1 MEKRKSKK
9 LWRIPG
15 FMQDRRMRLIALFI
29 LGLAIVS
36 DGLAFFISPIVG
48 IIVLVLAIVTMAVAY
63 TMLQHLQEE
72 TSEYISDLSY
82 RLKRGGQDSLI
93 RMPIGTI
100 FFNDKY
106 EIEWI
111 NPYMQRYFGK
121 EDVLGKK
128 ISDLDEDLATILQDH
143 YDDKERHRIHWHDH
157 DFDLLIQKDI
167 GVAYMMDITHY
178 VEIQRQYDDSHV
190 MIGQIFL
197 DNYDEISKAMSDKD
211 ISNLSNF
218 VTSALS
224 DWAKKFGMFLKRV
237 DEDHYV
243 MIGYTGTLRKLEQ
256 QKFSILDKIRERT
269 FKSNSPITLSIGI
282 AYGEDDLNELTELSQ
297 SNLDLALG
305 RGGDQVVV
313 RESDGEARFYGGKTN
328 PMAKR
333 TRVRARVIS
342 QALSELLK
350 QSDQVFVMGHK
361 RPDMDAIGAC
371 LGIRRIAAMNGKK
384 CWIILNQDNIHSD
397 VRRLVDELG
406 KYPEIK
412 DSIISPAESLE
423 KITPSSLLVLAD
435 HSKPSISI
443 SQELYDQLSNRVVI
457 IDHHRRGEEFP
468 ENPILVYIEPYASS
482 TCELIAEMF
491 EYQSRDSEPINS
503 LEATAML
510 TGIIVDTQSFSQ
522 GTGTRTFDAASY
534 LRSMGADLTMA
545 RHFMKESESSYMQ
558 RNHLIDRTEFIDNVA
573 LCVGEDDQIYDS
585 VIAAQAADSLLQV
598 SGIQATFAITRRD
611 EHTIGISARSD
622 GTINVQVIMEEL
634 GGGGHLANAATQI
647 KDISVLDAREKVLEI
662 LNKDE
667 EPQSETED

>member
-48 IIVLVLAIVTMAVAY
+48 IIVLVLAIAAMAVAY

-128 ISDLDEDLATILQDH
+128 ISDLDEALATILQDH

-178 VEIQRQYDDSHV
+178 AEIQRRYDDSHV

-243 MIGYTGTLRKLEQ
+243 MIGYTGTLRKLEH

-397 VRRLVDELG
+397 VQRLVDELG

-412 DSIISPAESLE
+412 ESIISPAEALE

-443 SQELYDQLSNRVVI
+443 SQELYDRLSNRVVI
-457 IDHHRRGEEFP
+457 IDHHRRGGRIP
-468 ENPILVYIEPYASS
+468 
-482 TCELIAEMF
+482 
-491 EYQSRDSEPINS
+491 
-503 LEATAML
+503 
-510 TGIIVDTQSFSQ
+510 
-522 GTGTRTFDAASY
+522 
-534 LRSMGADLTMA
+534 
-545 RHFMKESESSYMQ
+545 
-558 RNHLIDRTEFIDNVA
+558 
-573 LCVGEDDQIYDS
+573 
-585 VIAAQAADSLLQV
+585 
-598 SGIQATFAITRRD
+598 
-611 EHTIGISARSD
+611 
-622 GTINVQVIMEEL
+622 
-634 GGGGHLANAATQI
+634 
-647 KDISVLDAREKVLEI
+647 
-662 LNKDE
+662 
-667 EPQSETED
+667 